1 MDKRNDSRDGYW
13 LSYHLHSSSVRQL
26 PQEPKVA
33 IWSVLNRSYVEM
45 KEKNQGTRL
54 HYWIIPAHRVFPP
67 LLSSAVLIFLILL
80 RASSLLSHRLP
91 PAHRLLSS
99 SLQRILPFVDASSQ
113 SSLIVFLARLPTRW
127 YVPSVFSLSWQLRT
141 SLVECLHRRFSTLPV

>member
-1 MDKRNDSRDGYW
+1 MDKRNDPRDGYW
-13 LSYHLHSSSVRQL
+13 LSCHHLHSSSVRQL

-113 SSLIVFLARLPTRW
+113 SSLIVFLARLPTR
-127 YVPSVFSLSWQLRT
+127 
-141 SLVECLHRRFSTLPV
+141 